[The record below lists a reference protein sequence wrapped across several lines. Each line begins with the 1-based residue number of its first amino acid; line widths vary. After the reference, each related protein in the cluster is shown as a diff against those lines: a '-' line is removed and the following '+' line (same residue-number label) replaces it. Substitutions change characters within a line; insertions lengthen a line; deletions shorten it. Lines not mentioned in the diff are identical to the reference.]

1 MLSGNSH
8 NMDTPNV
15 QIFTMPQLS
24 ELLAI
29 NKLSLIQVVRA
40 HGDPDITWAATSE
53 LADPTP
59 HLDGGE
65 LLLTTGL
72 GTLGWNDEWSG
83 FAASLARA
91 GVPAIGFGT
100 GLTYAQVPVG
110 LQEAARAEG
119 LAVIEV
125 PRQTPFIAIGRA
137 LAELLAQTERTAL
150 ADALAVQRDLTRSI
164 SLGPNQVIDRLA
176 RILGGSA
183 AVLDADNGIIIA
195 SGPALPAETTE
206 QLGRIRALGLRG
218 ATADL
223 NSTHSL
229 IVQPLGLSGTPG
241 RYLAVAAPGP
251 WSPAQRSAITTA
263 VAILSLDAER
273 ATDRRVLVR
282 RVTAGIVA
290 LVLGGQ
296 PGAAATLFPIISAT
310 SALPPRLRVLRCVP
324 SGDADELIRIIER
337 DNPTGSIAS
346 EVEGQVVVLAAIDRA
361 EAIAQELVSA
371 GALVGMGSGVPV
383 ADAAAGDASA
393 RAALSHS
400 GQNRMLVRFDEIA
413 TTGVQAALGA
423 DAGLAF
429 ANATLAPILAQSSE
443 REMLLMTARV
453 FLDNNGARQPTSVQL
468 GVHRNTLF
476 SRVNRLEQL
485 LGRSLDDPQCRAD
498 LWVALQT
505 AHA

>member
-1 MLSGNSH
+1 
-8 NMDTPNV
+8 
-15 QIFTMPQLS
+15 MPQLS

-29 NKLSLIQVVRA
+29 NKLTLSQVVPALR
-40 HGDPDITWAATSE
+40 DPDITWAATSE

-72 GTLGWNDEWSG
+72 GTLGWTDEWSR
-83 FAASLARA
+83 FVARLARA
-91 GVPAIGFGT
+91 GVPAVGFGT
-100 GLTYAQVPVG
+100 GLTYEHVPID
-110 LQEAARAEG
+110 LQAAARAEG
-119 LAVIEV
+119 VAVIEV

-150 ADALAVQRDLTRSI
+150 VDALAVQRELTRSI
-164 SLGPNQVIDRLA
+164 SRGPNHVIERLA

-183 AVLDADNGIIIA
+183 AVLNVDSGIVIA
-195 SGPALPAETTE
+195 SGPALPPETTE

-218 ATADL
+218 STADL
-223 NSTHSL
+223 TSTQSL
-229 IVQPLGLSGTPG
+229 IVQPLGLSGTPA
-241 RYLAVAAPGP
+241 RYLAVAASGP
-251 WSPAQRSAITTA
+251 WSAAQRSAITTA

-273 ATDRRVLVR
+273 ATDHRVLVR

-296 PGAAATLFPIISAT
+296 PSAAATLFPVISAT
-310 SALPPRLRVLRCVP
+310 PALPPRLRVLRCVP
-324 SGDADELIRIIER
+324 SADADELIRIVER

-346 EVEGQVVVLAAIDRA
+346 EVEGQVVALAAIDRA
-361 EAIAQELVSA
+361 EAIAQELISA
-371 GALVGMGSGVPV
+371 GALVGMGSEV
-383 ADAAAGDASA
+383 AITDAAAGDASA

-400 GQNRMLVRFDEIA
+400 SQNRALVRFDEIA
-413 TTGVQAALGA
+413 TSGVQALLGA
-423 DAGLAF
+423 DAGRAF
-429 ANATLAPILAQSSE
+429 AIATLAPILAQSGD
-443 REMLLMTARV
+443 RDMLLRTARV

-468 GVHRNTLF
+468 GVHRNTLA

-498 LWVALQT
+498 LWVSLLARDSTLN
-505 AHA
+505 